1 MKITFEEEGDE
12 GGAKDLRT
20 FALPPRM
27 RSEQGQ
33 NQNQPVS
40 LLRFIGVIRP
50 ASLKQTKLSVPIHF
64 KLSFDGF

>member
-20 FALPPRM
+20 FALPPQMM
-27 RSEQGQ
+27 RGSSWGQ

-50 ASLKQTKLSVPIHF
+50 ASLKQTKL
-64 KLSFDGF
+64 